1 MIRYLKLYLYFV
13 RFSISKALEFRIDF
27 TFRIFM
33 DCAFYLIQFIFFDI
47 IYRHTDTIGGFNQE
61 QMYIFITSYLL
72 VDALNMTFFANNI
85 WWFPRI
91 VNKGELDYYL
101 IRPVSSLFFLS
112 LREFAANSFINLLI
126 SFSLVIWSL
135 SNYSGD
141 ITFLGIILYICMLL
155 NGLFI
160 HYILNFFFVLSSL
173 WTNSAGGNLDL
184 FYSLSHACERPDLIY
199 RGKIRFLFLYVLPFA
214 LIASFPT
221 RVLFEENY
229 LQLIFQSFFTSLIL
243 FTVLV
248 FLWKQGLRQ
257 YNSASS

>member
-1 MIRYLKLYLYFV
+1 
-13 RFSISKALEFRIDF
+13 
-27 TFRIFM
+27 M

-47 IYRHTDTIGGFNQE
+47 IYQHTDSIGGFNRE
-61 QMYIFITSYLL
+61 QMYIFITSYLFI
-72 VDALNMTFFANNI
+72 DALNMTFFANNI

-101 IRPVSSLFFLS
+101 IRPVSALFFLS

-135 SNYSGD
+135 SNYSGE
-141 ITFLGIILYICMLL
+141 ISTLGIILYFCLL
-155 NGLFI
+155 FNGLFI

-173 WTNSAGGNLDL
+173 WTNSASGNLDL

-199 RGKIRFLFLYVLPFA
+199 QGKIRFLFLYILPFA
-214 LIASFPT
+214 LIASFPV
-221 RVLFEENY
+221 RVLFEKNY
-229 LQLIFQSFFTSLIL
+229 SFLIL
-243 FTVLV
+243 QSLLTSAIL
-248 FLWKQGLRQ
+248 FLILIYFWSRGLRR